1 MQEELH
7 EELLEERK
15 DKMALKSYSS
25 FKKTKKE
32 KKARPIK
39 DMIVGGTT
47 AIIGVGLLGL
57 TAEAVGRV

>member
-1 MQEELH
+1 
-7 EELLEERK
+7 
-15 DKMALKSYSS
+15 MALKSYSS

-32 KKARPIK
+32 RKKARPIK
-39 DMIVGGTT
+39 DIIVGGTT